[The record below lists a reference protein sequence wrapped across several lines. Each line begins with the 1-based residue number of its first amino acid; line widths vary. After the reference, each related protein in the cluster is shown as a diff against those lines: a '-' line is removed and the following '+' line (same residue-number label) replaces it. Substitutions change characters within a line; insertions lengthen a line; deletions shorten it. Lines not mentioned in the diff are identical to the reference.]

1 MHGFKL
7 GLAPTP
13 VLPGGAHPRDL
24 PARRDAHFVVPPARA
39 EEGVDVVLFG
49 KPPLARA
56 RQSRSEKGS
65 FDSLKR
71 RWTFTHGHNNLPGR
85 SGPSN
90 PPSTNSRTPGT
101 KGPPLRPSNLINLR
115 PSSVLCLSPEA
126 QCISTG
132 YSYTR
137 RWPDQLTSLHLR
149 NIVWAKGAMVRPCTG
164 T

>member
-39 EEGVDVVLFG
+39 EEGVDVVLYRLLFG

-65 FDSLKR
+65 FDSLNEE
-71 RWTFTHGHNNLPGR
+71 TVDVHP
-85 SGPSN
+85 
-90 PPSTNSRTPGT
+90 
-101 KGPPLRPSNLINLR
+101 
-115 PSSVLCLSPEA
+115 
-126 QCISTG
+126 
-132 YSYTR
+132 
-137 RWPDQLTSLHLR
+137 WP
-149 NIVWAKGAMVRPCTG
+149 
-164 T
+164 